1 MRKAPL
7 APTPAIEAIPDD
19 DLADVNGGCKCK
31 GSDEIKV
38 QIGNPV
44 QADVGAAPPPGGY
57 GGGYGYAPPPPQ
69 PGAFQVSG
77 GGGGGMS
84 PAQLMMLLSMMSG
97 SK

>member
-7 APTPAIEAIPDD
+7 APTPALEPISDD

-31 GSDEIKV
+31 GSSEISV
-38 QIGNPV
+38 QIGNPAA
-44 QADVGAAPPPGGY
+44 QADVGAAPPTGGY
-57 GGGYGYAPPPPQ
+57 GGYAPPPPQ
-69 PGAFQVSG
+69 PAVVQYT

-84 PAQLMMLLSMMSG
+84 PAALMMLLSMMSG